1 MKTWIMV
8 RKSDLEIMGHYM
20 AEEKDDS
27 SANRSH
33 LLAEP
38 LCKHMEMPNG
48 MDPECLACEM
58 NGEEM
63 ELVHSDAKEAIQLE
77 KAWNALRAKRDGKLA
92 ETDKYVL
99 PDYPI
104 SNENLLAIKAYRN
117 DLRDLPGE
125 VADPRM
131 EIQWPELPEV

>member
-1 MKTWIMV
+1 MV

-20 AEEKDDS
+20 AEEKDDTS
-27 SANRSH
+27 NNRSH

-38 LCKHMEMPNG
+38 LCKHMEMPEEL
-48 MDPECLACEM
+48 DAECLACEM
-58 NGEEM
+58 DGEEM
-63 ELVHSDAKEAIQLE
+63 QLVHSDAKEASQLE
-77 KAWNALRAKRDGKLA
+77 KAWDEVRSKRDMKLA

-104 SNENLLAIKAYRN
+104 SAENLIAMKAYRN

-125 VADPRM
+125 IADPRM
-131 EIQWPELPEV
+131 EIEWPEMPEA